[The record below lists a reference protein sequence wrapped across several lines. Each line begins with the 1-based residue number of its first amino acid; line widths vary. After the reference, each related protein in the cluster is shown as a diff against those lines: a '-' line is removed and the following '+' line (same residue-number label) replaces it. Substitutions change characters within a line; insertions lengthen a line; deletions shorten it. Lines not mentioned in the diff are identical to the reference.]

1 MREYWQRERWMDRIV
16 RRSAQ
21 MWAEVLARF
30 ADSGLSALQ
39 FCEQEGINIKS
50 FARWRTRLTGPAES
64 APAKRASPVP
74 KAKPGFI
81 DLGTMPVDELVKRL
95 QHDVDA
101 RA

>member
-1 MREYWQRERWMDRIV
+1 MDRIV

-81 DLGTMPVDELVKRL
+81 DLGTMPASARMELRL
-95 QHDVDA
+95 DLGGGVLLHVV
-101 RA
+101 RG